1 MPNAHALA
9 LVTPSTR
16 TPLGEAAATGAA
28 MLTPARLFEALTAGD
43 DFGGFD
49 ALTESLAVSR
59 DANHPTADEYVA
71 LMEQLAAALPK
82 SKRAAL
88 ARLEATLL
96 LRVAC
101 AVEVGFDAGV
111 AAGRAR

>member
-1 MPNAHALA
+1 
-9 LVTPSTR
+9 
-16 TPLGEAAATGAA
+16 
-28 MLTPARLFEALTAGD
+28 
-43 DFGGFD
+43 
-49 ALTESLAVSR
+49 
-59 DANHPTADEYVA
+59 
-71 LMEQLAAALPK
+71 MEQLAAALPK